1 MKTES
6 EGKVGDSVILRA
18 VKELGF
24 GSVSESGSVFVFLS
38 LCLSS
43 E

>member
-1 MKTES
+1 MKTGS
-6 EGKVGDSVILRA
+6 EGKVGDSVILHA

-24 GSVSESGSVFVFLS
+24 GSVSESGLVLVFFS

-43 E
+43 D